1 MRKKRSRSTYDPWG
15 TSALGPGYPSVVA
28 NYSPTAPGSGIEQG
42 EQTFSFSVSVD
53 GTTIPLHLSFPAL
66 GGFRLYSDQ
75 TGYFEAEEYRDIQYT
90 QGEAGQIAMTAGDDA
105 TVVYSQTENT
115 FALDVYN
122 EADVRLFRIT
132 PEQIGFAYSR
142 GELAK
147 VRLEMPLAEDEA
159 IYGTGERFNELDQ
172 VGRRL
177 LMWNVDAGYHGN
189 SAGAELWRGYKN
201 IPILHSN
208 RGYTL
213 FFNSFYSAS
222 ADIGYTNEQKYTL
235 EFQGP
240 QFDVYFWTGT
250 PEENLV
256 SYTDLTGKSVL
267 LPKWAYQYSAG
278 AGSGVWTSTGS
289 MYGMAV
295 EAMEKYAELGTPN
308 IAAVYVEAI
317 DSRRRQRV

>member
-1 MRKKRSRSTYDPWG
+1 MQDI
-15 TSALGPGYPSVVA
+15 
-28 NYSPTAPGSGIEQG
+28 TAI
-42 EQTFSFSVSVD
+42 
-53 GTTIPLHLSFPAL
+53 
-66 GGFRLYSDQ
+66 R
-75 TGYFEAEEYRDIQYT
+75 R
-90 QGEAGQIAMTAGDDA
+90 
-105 TVVYSQTENT
+105 
-115 FALDVYN
+115 
-122 EADVRLFRIT
+122 
-132 PEQIGFAYSR
+132 
-142 GELAK
+142 
-147 VRLEMPLAEDEA
+147 MP
-159 IYGTGERFNELDQ
+159 
-172 VGRRL
+172 
-177 LMWNVDAGYHGN
+177 
-189 SAGAELWRGYKN
+189 ELWRGYKN

-278 AGSGVWTSTGS
+278 AGSEVWTSTGS

-308 IAAVYVEAI
+308 IAAVYVESI
-317 DSRRRQRV
+317 DGDDANVYNVFKKPVPRDEMECARYVAGANAGIAAGRVGQ

>member
-1 MRKKRSRSTYDPWG
+1 
-15 TSALGPGYPSVVA
+15 
-28 NYSPTAPGSGIEQG
+28 
-42 EQTFSFSVSVD
+42 
-53 GTTIPLHLSFPAL
+53 
-66 GGFRLYSDQ
+66 
-75 TGYFEAEEYRDIQYT
+75 
-90 QGEAGQIAMTAGDDA
+90 
-105 TVVYSQTENT
+105 
-115 FALDVYN
+115 
-122 EADVRLFRIT
+122 
-132 PEQIGFAYSR
+132 
-142 GELAK
+142 
-147 VRLEMPLAEDEA
+147 MPLAEDEA

-189 SAGAELWRGYKN
+189 SADAELWRGYKN

-278 AGSGVWTSTGS
+278 AGSEVWTSTGS

-308 IAAVYVEAI
+308 IAAVYVESI
-317 DSRRRQRV
+317 DGDDANVYNVFKKTGTRVMKWNAPDMSLAQMRNRCRACRTVSCPG